1 MRFTNS
7 VPAILATGFMLISS
21 ACAGVLPQSNA
32 DADTAEPLS
41 IVDQS
46 STTPTIAPGET
57 ATGETGTGETGET
70 GPTTTVTGETGETS
84 ETGETDPT
92 TAPAPVQDP
101 QVNQTLARYVGW
113 QDPGYHSTDDREL
126 RTDDWIEVHPEN
138 GRQRVVCTPSPISIP
153 PRQLDD
159 FPAFGF
165 LGDNVMPGLVVEGR
179 SVASGDLRVL
189 PLDRAPF
196 TLRSSLASA
205 NPTVVVENPNSGTV
219 AEAVATLKR
228 DADPRLGGVDVTAA
242 DINYGMTE
250 THSFEQSSLD
260 LGVSLRYRSRLVS
273 AGLET
278 DYSQQE
284 SVERHTITVRMV
296 QRQLTLSIVDD
307 VFTQPGQY
315 FAPTVSTADVQ
326 ALENQGAIG
335 ADSPPMVVDRVVYG
349 RVMYFTMSSTKVSS
363 AQDLRVAIE
372 AVKGRYEGEGQV
384 NASHIKTIN
393 ESEIQMVA
401 YGGDQTL
408 ATNAIRSG
416 DISLF
421 FGPANPTA
429 ASPLTFG
436 LRTLG
441 GAPVL
446 LSETADVQQLSC
458 QRTPE
463 PYEFSFNITEVQ
475 GRLRVYVNGHDLADV
490 RDNNPVIGRK
500 VDGTATLGG
509 DRLNSRLNLGSNDVE
524 LRYTNLGCD
533 NRFVVSV
540 NNGST
545 STNFFHPDK
554 NRCIGEGDLTMTFTI
569 DTTTGEVTSP

>member
-1 MRFTNS
+1 MRITTS
-7 VPAILATGFMLISS
+7 VTTIVAAGFMLVSS
-21 ACAGVLPQSNA
+21 ACAGALPQSTA
-32 DADTAEPLS
+32 GTGTAEPLP
-41 IVDQS
+41 IVDPS
-46 STTPTIAPGET
+46 STV
-57 ATGETGTGETGET
+57 
-70 GPTTTVTGETGETS
+70 PTTTATTVTS
-84 ETGETDPT
+84 ETAPT

-101 QVNQTLARYVGW
+101 QVNQALARYVGW

-126 RTDDWIEVHPEN
+126 RNDDWVEVHPQN
-138 GRQRVVCTPSPISIP
+138 GRQRVVCTPSPISVP
-153 PRQLDD
+153 PRQLDE

-205 NPTVVVENPNSGTV
+205 NPTVVVEDPNSGTV

-228 DADPRLGGVDVTAA
+228 DADPRLGGVDVTTA

-260 LGVSLRYRSRLVS
+260 LGISLRYRNRLVS

-278 DYSQQE
+278 DYSQQD

-315 FAPTVSTADVQ
+315 FAPTVSTADVG
-326 ALENQGAIG
+326 ALENQGVIG
-335 ADSPPMVVDRVVYG
+335 ADSPPMVVDRVDYG

-384 NASHIKTIN
+384 DASHIKTIN
-393 ESEIQMVA
+393 ESEINMVA
-401 YGGDQTL
+401 YGGDQAL
-408 ATNAIRSG
+408 ATDAIKSG

-458 QRTPE
+458 QRTAE
-463 PYEFSFNITEVQ
+463 PYQFSFNITDVQ
-475 GRLRVYVNGHDLADV
+475 GRLRVYVNGGEVADV
-490 RDNNPVIGRK
+490 RDDNPVIGKK
-500 VDGTATLGG
+500 VDGAAIVEGN
-509 DRLNSRLNLGSNDVE
+509 RLNGKLDAGSNVVR

-533 NRFVVSV
+533 NRFKVSV
-540 NNGST
+540 HNGPTVKGS
-545 STNFFHPDK
+545 SSIESFNHPYTNEC
-554 NRCIGEGDLTMTFTI
+554 REGDLSMEFTV
-569 DTTTGEVTSP
+569 DTTTGAVANR